1 MANLTATVSGDCRL
15 LTIAGDATMSGAQ
28 VDIYLNDVTIT
39 SVPYDPSSPIPHTP
53 ILALDATGSLVLS
66 IANFIDQNG
75 APTTTYTHLN
85 GIFKIVVTV
94 AGGPGAADTIYE
106 VGAVGMCDINCCLG
120 AKTKELIK
128 CKCGDCAECTNI
140 IADITKIYMLMNGAK
155 INVAGCVQTT
165 VLYEK
170 SIDEYYKAKAMCGEK
185 DCLCEC

>member
-15 LTIAGDATMSGAQ
+15 LTIAGDSTMSGAQ
-28 VDIYLNDVTIT
+28 VDIYWNDVTIT
-39 SVPYDPSSPIPHTP
+39 SVPYEPTGPLPYLP
-53 ILALDATGSLVLS
+53 ILALDASGSLTLS
-66 IANFIDQNG
+66 IANFVDAQG
-75 APTTTYTHLN
+75 DPTTTYTHLN

-94 AGGPGAADTIYE
+94 AGATGDTIYE

-128 CKCGDCAECTNI
+128 CKCGDCTECTNI

-170 SIDEYYKAKAMCGEK
+170 SIDEYFKALEICGTK
-185 DCLCEC
+185 NCICDC